1 VRNFQPPIDGDEIM
15 TIFDI
20 QPGRII
26 GDIKDQIKEAI
37 LDGQIKND
45 RQEAYA
51 LMLKIASEKGIHLKI
66 NTP

>member
-1 VRNFQPPIDGDEIM
+1 M

-45 RQEAYA
+45 RHEAYT
-51 LMLKIASEKGIHLKI
+51 LMLKIASEKGIYLKI